1 MWGGRSPRPGRL
13 VRVVH
18 PRSEGELAALAAAL
32 AELGANSPPPQRANA
47 GANYSRDQ
55 LEAIRLA
62 IRRGADPLGRFFCHL
77 RAPRVRREQGAVYT
91 PPEIVEAMT
100 AWAKEQGTPARV
112 VDPGAGSG
120 RFTFAAARAFP
131 AAELVAIESD
141 PLAALTLRAN
151 AACLELTDRLT
162 LLGADYRAVDLPEIQ
177 GRTLFLGNPPYVR
190 HHGISPEWKAWF
202 ANAAAARGL
211 KASKLSGLHVHF
223 FLKTLLLARPGD
235 HGVFVTAAEWLD
247 VNYGALMRHLLLNDL
262 GGKALHV
269 VAPAA
274 MPFAETATT
283 AVISCFKVAE
293 APAGIGFRRVEELD
307 QLHPL
312 RAGGKVPREALEK
325 ARRWSPFLKPI
336 HRAPA
341 NHIELG
347 ELCRVHR
354 GQVTGCNAVWVAG
367 SRHASMPD
375 AVLAPTV
382 TRARELFDAIPRLSS
397 ADKLRRVI
405 DLPVDLDDLDQD
417 DRPRVDAFLKWAR
430 ANGGHESY
438 IARNRRAWWAVGLRK
453 PAPILATYMARRSPA
468 FVRNPAGARHLNI
481 AHGIYPRDALPED
494 VLDALSAWLQ
504 DEVRTSSGRTYAG
517 GLTKFEPKELE
528 RVRIPPLEEL
538 YARAEEL
545 DAGRVEARRG
555 GGEGAVSTLAGESKL
570 GDTRADLVIRL
581 HDGRAMPVECKT
593 SNSAVNSFKRIN
605 HEAVGKAR
613 LWLDAFGK
621 RGIVPCA
628 VIGGVFNPMS
638 LQGAQQE
645 GLTIIWSHRLPDLAS
660 FIAAAR

>member
-1 MWGGRSPRPGRL
+1 M
-13 VRVVH
+13 VH
-18 PRSEGELAALAAAL
+18 PRSEGELAALAFAL
-32 AELGANSPPPQRANA
+32 ADLGAKSTPPERANA
-47 GANYSRDQ
+47 APNYSADQ

-62 IRRGADPLGRFFCHL
+62 IRRGADPLGSFFCHL

-91 PPEIVEAMT
+91 PPEIVDAMT
-100 AWAKEQGTPARV
+100 AWATEHGTPARI

-120 RFTFAAARAFP
+120 RFTLAAARAFP
-131 AAELVAIESD
+131 AAELVAVESD
-141 PLAALTLRAN
+141 PLAALALRAN
-151 AACLELTDRLT
+151 AECLELTDRLT
-162 LLGADYRAVDLPEIQ
+162 LLAADYRSVDLPGIE

-190 HHGISPEWKAWF
+190 HHGISAAWKAWF

-235 HGVFVTAAEWLD
+235 YGLLVTAAEWLD

-269 VAPAA
+269 LAPAA
-274 MPFAETATT
+274 MPFAEAATT
-283 AVISCFKVAE
+283 AVISCFEVAG
-293 APAGIGFRRVEELD
+293 ASTGIGFRWVEKLE

-312 RAGGKVPREALEK
+312 RSGKEVPKETLKK
-325 ARRWSPFLKPI
+325 AHRWSQFLKPI
-336 HRAPA
+336 HRSPA

-347 ELCRVHR
+347 ALCRVHR

-367 SRHASMPD
+367 SRHASLPD

-397 ADKLRRVI
+397 VDKLRRVI

-417 DRPRVDAFLKWAR
+417 DRRRVEAFLKWAR
-430 ANGGHESY
+430 ANGAHESY
-438 IARNRRAWWAVGLRK
+438 IARNRRAWWAVGLRD

-481 AHGIYPRDALPED
+481 AHGIYPRDALSEN
-494 VLDALSAWLQ
+494 VLDALSSWLQ

-528 RVRIPPLEEL
+528 RVRDT
-538 YARAEEL
+538 AS
-545 DAGRVEARRG
+545 GRTVCTSRR
-555 GGEGAVSTLAGESKL
+555 V
-570 GDTRADLVIRL
+570 
-581 HDGRAMPVECKT
+581 GRWT
-593 SNSAVNSFKRIN
+593 S
-605 HEAVGKAR
+605 
-613 LWLDAFGK
+613 
-621 RGIVPCA
+621 
-628 VIGGVFNPMS
+628 
-638 LQGAQQE
+638 
-645 GLTIIWSHRLPDLAS
+645 
-660 FIAAAR
+660 